1 MTQWPTVI
9 LLHSSASSARQW
21 DGLLQPLQS
30 SFRVHAIDLLGHG
43 QRPGWRTD
51 EPLTLADD
59 AALAARLLSADGA
72 HLVGHSYGGAVALK
86 LAAMYPR
93 AVHSVAVYEPV
104 LFRWLIGDDNVP
116 PPTMA
121 DVIAVADSICERL
134 WDSDEHGAAERF
146 VDFWSGAGSWNLLP
160 ERTRG
165 AIAARMRVV
174 AQHFDALFHE
184 SLRPTQVAAVRA
196 PMLFMTGTQ
205 TVAAMHSLGAQLRR
219 AFPYAQHEMMAG
231 MGHMGPITHAS
242 AVNRR
247 LVDFLHVHAASNS
260 VELLAEAA

>member
-1 MTQWPTVI
+1 MTQRPTVI
-9 LLHSSASSARQW
+9 LLHSSASSSRQW
-21 DGLLQPLQS
+21 DGLLQTLQS

-72 HLVGHSYGGAVALK
+72 HIVGHSYGGAVALK

-104 LFRWLIGDDNVP
+104 LFRWLIGAVRVP
-116 PPTMA
+116 LPAMD
-121 DVIAVADSICERL
+121 DVIAVADSICECL
-134 WDSDEHGAAERF
+134 WDSDEHGAAQRF
-146 VDFWSGAGSWNLLP
+146 VDFWSGTGAWNLLP
-160 ERTRG
+160 ERTRD

-174 AQHFDALFHE
+174 VQHFDALFHE
-184 SLRPTQVAAVRA
+184 SLRPRQVAAVRA
-196 PMLFMTGTQ
+196 PMLFMTGAK
-205 TVAAMHSLGAQLRR
+205 TVAAMHCLGAQLRR
-219 AFPYAQHEMMAG
+219 AVPYAQHEMLPG

-247 LVDFLHVHAASNS
+247 LVDFLHAHAASNS